1 MTTLFSSLRTQLKRI
16 PRWLIYVVVFV
27 FLASALA
34 SGWDKVKDYSW
45 QFKPGYAVLALGVF
59 VLYVL
64 TVATLTTWVV
74 RRMKI
79 TLPYRTGI
87 TMFLQATMT
96 RYIPGGVWPFAS
108 VAARGAELKLPASML
123 VTALILKEMFV
134 AWASAFAAL
143 PVIFIRF
150 HDSPLHLDILAAIG
164 LVASLVFAPLILRL
178 AIKRLV
184 QWRKLSADLAI
195 AQLTSY
201 GGFFLT
207 LLAYL
212 AAQVLYLVASL
223 LFLMAVTDFTSTELI
238 FGALAMNGAWLFGL
252 LVLFAP
258 QGIGAR
264 EAAMVYLLLPF
275 VDAPVAI
282 ALSLGF
288 RLMTTLADLVV
299 FIPLLL
305 GISRRKAVNIDSESF
320 E

>member
-1 MTTLFSSLRTQLKRI
+1 MTTLISTLRLQLKRI
-16 PRWLIYVVVFV
+16 PRWLIYVVILV

-34 SGWDKVKDYSW
+34 SGWDRVKDYAW
-45 QFKPGYAVLALGVF
+45 QFKPAYAVLALILFVF
-59 VLYVL
+59 YLV
-64 TVATLTTWVV
+64 TVATVTTWLV
-74 RRMKI
+74 RRLKI
-79 TLPYRTGI
+79 ALPYRTGI

-108 VAARGAELKLPASML
+108 VAARGAELNLPASML
-123 VTALILKEMFV
+123 VIALILKEMFV

-150 HDSPLHLDILAAIG
+150 HDSPLHLDMLAGVGIL
-164 LVASLVFAPLILRL
+164 ASLVFAPLILRF
-178 AIKRLV
+178 AINRFA
-184 QWRKLSADLAI
+184 QWRKLSTDLAI

-207 LLAYL
+207 LLAYV

-223 LFLMAVTDFTSTELI
+223 LFLMAVTDFTPTELI
-238 FGALAMNGAWLFGL
+238 VGALAMNGAWLFGL
-252 LVLFAP
+252 LILFAP

-288 RLMTTLADLVV
+288 RLLTTLADLVI
-299 FIPLLL
+299 FAPLLL
-305 GISRRKAVNIDSESF
+305 GLSRRKTPQVDSKAF